1 MTQPAE
7 NRPPI
12 TSDPGAAEPAGY
24 GTVAEPLGETSPDLL
39 PPPKPQPD
47 TSPDLIAPKP
57 ERIRVAHTRT
67 SAAWVGVW
75 AGVVVLILLII
86 FVAQNTAS
94 VRISFFNL
102 EGEISLALALLI
114 AGVGGAIISMAVA
127 ATRILQLRRMVR
139 RGR

>member
-12 TSDPGAAEPAGY
+12 TSDLGAADRAENGTTIEPVG
-24 GTVAEPLGETSPDLL
+24 G
-39 PPPKPQPD
+39 

-57 ERIRVAHTRT
+57 VGETSPDLIAPKRERIQVSHTRT
-67 SAAWVGVW
+67 SAAWAGIW

-94 VRISFFNL
+94 VQISFFAL
-102 EGEISLALALLI
+102 EGSISLALALLI
-114 AGVGGAIISMAVA
+114 AGVGGAIVSMAVA

>member
-12 TSDPGAAEPAGY
+12 TSDLGAADPAGY
-24 GTVAEPLGETSPDLL
+24 GTSVEPVGEPTPEPS
-39 PPPKPQPD
+39 Q
-47 TSPDLIAPKP
+47 LIPGKP
-57 ERIRVAHTRT
+57 ERIQVAHTRT

-94 VRISFFNL
+94 VQISFFAL
-102 EGEISLALALLI
+102 EGSISLALALLI
-114 AGVGGAIISMAVA
+114 AGVGGAIVAMAVA

>member
-7 NRPPI
+7 KHPSI
-12 TSDPGAAEPAGY
+12 TPDPGATEPAGN
-24 GTVAEPLGETSPDLL
+24 GTSVEPAADPFVPRTE
-39 PPPKPQPD
+39 Q
-47 TSPDLIAPKP
+47 
-57 ERIRVAHTRT
+57 RIQVAHTRT

-94 VRISFFNL
+94 VKISFFNL
-102 EGEISLALALLI
+102 EGQISLALALLI
-114 AGVGGAIISMAVA
+114 AGVGGAIVSMAVA

>member
-1 MTQPAE
+1 MPAD
-7 NRPPI
+7 NRPEI
-12 TSDPGAAEPAGY
+12 
-24 GTVAEPLGETSPDLL
+24 SPDLGE
-39 PPPKPQPD
+39 PEVAGPAVAGPAGGEAAEVEPVREP
-47 TSPDLIAPKP
+47 APAV
-57 ERIRVAHTRT
+57 RQHLQLAHTRT
-67 SAAWVGVW
+67 SAAWMGVW

-94 VRISFFNL
+94 VRISFFAL

-114 AGVGGAIISMAVA
+114 AGVGGAIVSMAVA

>member
-1 MTQPAE
+1 MTQPGE
-7 NRPPI
+7 NRPNPDAGELPPAPLPPELAGAD
-12 TSDPGAAEPAGY
+12 TSLEPAD
-24 GTVAEPLGETSPDLL
+24 ETIP
-39 PPPKPQPD
+39 
-47 TSPDLIAPKP
+47 ARP
-57 ERIRVAHTRT
+57 ERIQVAHTRT

-94 VRISFFNL
+94 VRISFFAL

-114 AGVGGAIISMAVA
+114 AGVGGAIIAMAVA

>member
-12 TSDPGAAEPAGY
+12 TSDLGEPEPAGY
-24 GTVAEPLGETSPDLL
+24 GTVAEPVGETHPDLL
-39 PPPKPQPD
+39 PPKPGPGQ
-47 TSPDLIAPKP
+47 P
-57 ERIRVAHTRT
+57 ERVQVAHTRT

-94 VRISFFNL
+94 VKISFFAL
-102 EGEISLALALLI
+102 EGQISLALALLI
-114 AGVGGAIISMAVA
+114 AGVGGAIVSMAVA

-139 RGR
+139 RGH

>member
-12 TSDPGAAEPAGY
+12 TSDLGAAEPAPY
-24 GTVAEPLGETSPDLL
+24 GTVAETSPDLL
-39 PPPKPQPD
+39 PPQPAPEST
-47 TSPDLIAPKP
+47 TSPDLIAPKA
-57 ERIRVAHTRT
+57 ERIQVSHTRT
-67 SAAWVGVW
+67 SAAWVGIW

-94 VRISFFNL
+94 VQISFFAL
-102 EGEISLALALLI
+102 EGSISLALALLI
-114 AGVGGAIISMAVA
+114 AGVGGAIVAMAVA

>member
-12 TSDPGAAEPAGY
+12 TSDLGGTDPAGY
-24 GTVAEPLGETSPDLL
+24 GSSVEPVGE
-39 PPPKPQPD
+39 

-57 ERIRVAHTRT
+57 AGETSPDLVAPKPERIQVSHTRT
-67 SAAWVGVW
+67 SAAWADIW

-94 VRISFFNL
+94 VQISFFAL
-102 EGEISLALALLI
+102 EGSISLALALLI
-114 AGVGGAIISMAVA
+114 AGVGGAIVAMAVA